1 MYEIQVI
8 VIDHQT
14 AETMEYCSVGFN
26 LSLLDAVK
34 GMQAMVDA
42 YNMLEHQK

>member
-14 AETMEYCSVGFN
+14 AETMEYCSVDFN
-26 LSLLDAVK
+26 LSLSAAIK
-34 GMQAMVDA
+34 GMQSMVDA
-42 YNMLEHQK
+42 YNLLDHEK